1 MANRAHVV
9 FAKIK
14 GRSRDTGEAMP
25 VYSREI
31 ATSETLTVSGSTA
44 TTTASVPSTEN
55 DKVDVVID
63 ITSENAIWVAVG
75 TGTPDPTVNP
85 RWLVLPNTSLSLTGE
100 TGDKVSVIAA

>member
-44 TTTASVPSTEN
+44 TTTNAVPATEN

-63 ITSENAIWVAVG
+63 ITTENDIWVAVG

-85 RWLVLPNTSLSLTGE
+85 RWLMKAGTSLSLTAE
-100 TGDKVSVIAA
+100 TGDKVSVTAA